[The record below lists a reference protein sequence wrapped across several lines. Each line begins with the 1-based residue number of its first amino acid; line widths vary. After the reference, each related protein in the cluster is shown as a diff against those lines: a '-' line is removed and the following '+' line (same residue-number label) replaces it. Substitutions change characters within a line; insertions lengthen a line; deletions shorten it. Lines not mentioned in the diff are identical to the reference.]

1 MNTISQGRIFL
12 SKQRSIIESD
22 RIKRYSTFNFEGLQN
37 PAKEAIG
44 NLYAIHDDTL
54 NPNSDF
60 NFYTRQQGYIFIV
73 PISGNIS
80 YVDEQKNETLV
91 EVGKSLLVYLDK
103 NAYIQ
108 LKNRYQE
115 KTINYLMVALKSDEI
130 PQRSLT
136 LLDIDLSQP
145 NYLQNISAV
154 SSAFKIGVG
163 RYKNRGNTKYAINS
177 ISILYCFVLAGS
189 FEIDGRILNDRDG
202 IALSTTEVIEIGAL
216 SDNAML
222 LTIELLPRTSHILF

>member
-1 MNTISQGRIFL
+1 MNTISQGKIFL
-12 SKQRSIIESD
+12 SNQRSIIESD
-22 RIKRYSTFNFEGLQN
+22 RIKRYSTFNFEGVQN

-80 YVDEQKNETLV
+80 YIDEQKNETLV

-108 LKNRYQE
+108 LKNRYRE
-115 KTINYLMVALKSDEI
+115 ETINYLMIALKSDEI
-130 PQRSLT
+130 PQRSLAV
-136 LLDIDLSQP
+136 LNIDLSQA
-145 NYLQNISAV
+145 NHLQSVTSA
-154 SSAFKIGVG
+154 SLTFKISIG
-163 RYKNRGNTKYAINS
+163 RYKGRGVGKYT
-177 ISILYCFVLAGS
+177 ISSSSTLYCFVLAGT
-189 FEIDGRILNDRDG
+189 FEIDGRMLNNRDG
-202 IALSTTEVIEIGAL
+202 IALSATEKIEIEAL

-222 LTIELLPRTSHILF
+222 LTIELLPKTSYILF

>member
-145 NYLQNISAV
+145 NYLQNISAA

-177 ISILYCFVLAGS
+177 ISILYCFVLAGT

-202 IALSTTEVIEIGAL
+202 IALSTTEVIEIEAL
-216 SDNAML
+216 CDNAML

>member
-1 MNTISQGRIFL
+1 MNTISQGKIFL
-12 SKQRSIIESD
+12 SNQRSIIESD

-80 YVDEQKNETLV
+80 YIDEQKNETLV

-115 KTINYLMVALKSDEI
+115 ETINYLMVALKSEEI
-130 PQRSLT
+130 PQRSLAV
-136 LLDIDLSQP
+136 LNIDLSQA
-145 NYLQNISAV
+145 NHLQSITSA
-154 SSAFKIGVG
+154 SLTFKIGIG
-163 RYKNRGNTKYAINS
+163 RYKGRGGSKYAIS
-177 ISILYCFVLAGS
+177 SSSTLYCFVLAGT
-189 FEIDGRILNDRDG
+189 FEIDGRMLNNRDG
-202 IALSTTEVIEIGAL
+202 IALSATEKIEIEAL

-222 LTIELLPRTSHILF
+222 LTIELLPQTSYILF

>member
-91 EVGKSLLVYLDK
+91 EVRKSLLVYLDK

-202 IALSTTEVIEIGAL
+202 IALSTTEVIEIEAL

>member
-80 YVDEQKNETLV
+80 YIDEQKNETLV

-145 NYLQNISAV
+145 NYLQNISAA

-177 ISILYCFVLAGS
+177 ISILYCFVLAGT

>member
-1 MNTISQGRIFL
+1 MNTISQGKIFL
-12 SKQRSIIESD
+12 SNQRSIIESD
-22 RIKRYSTFNFEGLQN
+22 RIKRYSTFNFEGFQN
-37 PAKEAIG
+37 PAKEAVG

-80 YVDEQKNETLV
+80 YIDEQKNETLV

-108 LKNRYQE
+108 LKNRYQKE
-115 KTINYLMVALKSDEI
+115 TINYLMIALSSDEI

-136 LLDIDLSQP
+136 VSNIDLSQV
-145 NYLQNISAV
+145 NHLQTITSA
-154 SSAFKIGVG
+154 SLTFKIGIG
-163 RYKNRGNTKYAINS
+163 RYKNSGNTKYVVNS
-177 ISILYCFVLAGS
+177 ISTLYCFVLAGS
-189 FEIDGRILNDRDG
+189 FEIDGRMLNDRDG
-202 IALSTTEVIEIGAL
+202 IALSATEKIEIEAL
-216 SDNAML
+216 SDNGLL
-222 LTIELLPRTSHILF
+222 LTIELLPKTSYILF